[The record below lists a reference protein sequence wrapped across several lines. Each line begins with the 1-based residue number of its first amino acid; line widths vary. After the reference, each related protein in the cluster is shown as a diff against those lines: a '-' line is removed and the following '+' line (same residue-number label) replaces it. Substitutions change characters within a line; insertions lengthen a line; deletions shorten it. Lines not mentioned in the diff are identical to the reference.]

1 MNSYRQNNEGRRR
14 LFLATIFVFV
24 IFGID
29 ALFGGKVRSLVRA
42 GGMYVYRAGAGTLVR
57 IADSGF
63 FSARRTLSEDNRSL
77 RERVAELEVRA
88 AAVQVLKDE
97 NGSLRAIVH
106 LAEAEK
112 GITAPVVSS
121 VRSSPYGTFS
131 IGAGTED
138 GVVEGSLVM
147 TGDSSGGGFVVG
159 RVSDVGKHTALV
171 LELFAP
177 NTSIPVVIRGASTSA
192 EGRGGGNARAEI
204 PRGLPVAVGDPVTS
218 RLFGGRAVGIVG
230 SVLSVPS
237 SATSEVYIGLPVN
250 LAALQFVFIIPAG
263 T

>member
-1 MNSYRQNNEGRRR
+1 MNSYRQNEGRRR
-14 LFLATIFVFV
+14 LFIATIFVFV

-29 ALFGGKVRSLVRA
+29 ALLGGRVRGLVRV
-42 GGMYVYRAGAGTLVR
+42 GGTYIYRAGADTLVR

-63 FSARRTLSEDNRSL
+63 FSSRRTLSEDNRAL
-77 RERVAELEVRA
+77 RERVAELLVRA

-97 NGSLRAIVH
+97 NASLRAIVH

-138 GVVEGSLVM
+138 GVTEGSLVM
-147 TGDSSGGGFVVG
+147 TGDSAGGGFVVG
-159 RVSDVGKHTALV
+159 RVSDVGRHTALV
-171 LELFAP
+171 RELFAP
-177 NTSIPVVIRGASTSA
+177 DTSIPVVIRGAGVTA
-192 EGRGGGNARAEI
+192 EGRGGGNARTEI
-204 PRGLPVAVGDPVTS
+204 PRGLDVAAGDSVTS

-230 SVLSVPS
+230 SVLSEPS

-250 LAALQFVFIIPAG
+250 LAALQFVYVIPAG